1 MAVCVRERVMLML
14 ICRRQLS
21 AVQEEYVRLCG
32 EKDKLEGS
40 QVKKMEQVSH
50 KVAQVCIARSVPV

>member
-1 MAVCVRERVMLML
+1 MVVL

-21 AVQEEYVRLCG
+21 CVQEEYVRLCG
-32 EKDKLEGS
+32 EKDKLETS

-50 KVAQVCIARSVPV
+50 NTAIFSHVYISRGVPL